1 MKLSAKDKMIVKFF
15 KDVTDKLVAGME
27 DGWKLAN
34 IYTTLNN
41 FPLYIDVCI
50 SRICAQIVNENHVS
64 QDRYEDY
71 EIWYVYFI
79 PSNLQNDV
87 VEIRGTNVVYGQ
99 RILIN
104 YEDPEKAAK
113 EISKIIGMKE
123 AQP

>member
-27 DGWKLAN
+27 DGWKLADV
-34 IYTTLNN
+34 YTTLNN

-50 SRICAQIVNENHVS
+50 SRICARIVNENHAS

-79 PSNLQNDV
+79 PSDLQNDV